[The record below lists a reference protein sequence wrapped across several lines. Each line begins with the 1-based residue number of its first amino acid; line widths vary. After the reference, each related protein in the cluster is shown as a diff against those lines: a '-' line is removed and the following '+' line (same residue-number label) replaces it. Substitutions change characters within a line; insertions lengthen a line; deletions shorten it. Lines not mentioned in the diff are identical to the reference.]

1 MSVEEKIKLN
11 LKALNPKKI
20 DDVDI
25 SESIEKTES
34 SHEDTI
40 LDEEIST
47 PKWEET
53 APEIALTN
61 DSKPKTS
68 NVKISFA
75 DIKKQIDSKN
85 IQENTESIPVAT
97 EDIKEKMQELPRVE
111 PQQDSKKEI
120 ASSEDTTPSL
130 SLKKIWVTETKQD
143 NIDLGDSETTD
154 TIPEFNNSSEKIESH
169 KDPINNPVQ
178 DTTDDILVVEWE
190 NQDNQRV
197 WKTQDSKPDWV
208 QENKNTKKKSLFS
221 LFKRKWKKEVQK
233 LQEIDKN
240 NTTETEKGEKIHFAN
255 YESYFKKESTNF
267 LKKFQ
272 NFKYTP
278 STRVWLLL
286 SLISMTV
293 IIISSLMIFFPEKH
307 SLDIYKASIFDTQWE
322 NQEQDSSF
330 STPNTANPVQ
340 ETSEEIEQIIVLENE
355 IEDEKDIPKSLEQLL
370 IAERNK
376 AKNETNIS
384 KEEKSREIL
393 KNHLLKTYK

>member
-1 MSVEEKIKLN
+1 MRRN
-11 LKALNPKKI
+11 
-20 DDVDI
+20 
-25 SESIEKTES
+25 S
-34 SHEDTI
+34 SR
-40 LDEEIST
+40 
-47 PKWEET
+47 
-53 APEIALTN
+53 N
-61 DSKPKTS
+61 
-68 NVKISFA
+68 SF
-75 DIKKQIDSKN
+75 DKRF
-85 IQENTESIPVAT
+85 IPVAT